1 MKGAF
6 FILLSFVGSALLAQD
21 ALDTLLESHPSPG
34 IPYISV
40 TEARMLQLHKKA
52 ILLDTRTQE
61 EFEVSKIPTA
71 HLIGSTDFSPMAIQ
85 KIVRDKNTLI
95 IVYCS
100 VGIRS
105 QKIAQKLK
113 KLGYTHVKNLYG
125 GIFEWKNEDFPIVD
139 QEGKETERIHTYSK
153 YWGKYLK
160 KGIKVE

>member
-1 MKGAF
+1 M
-6 FILLSFVGSALLAQD
+6 
-21 ALDTLLESHPSPG
+21 
-34 IPYISV
+34 
-40 TEARMLQLHKKA
+40 
-52 ILLDTRTQE
+52 DTRTQE

-113 KLGYTHVKNLYG
+113 KLGYTDVKNLYG